1 MKTNRFENTIRRK
14 LESIEPDFQEQDW
27 ARMQNY
33 MQAHTPPSFL
43 QQYGSWIGYA
53 AAASVTSVMAY
64 MYVNQLSQN
73 DHLVQDVRKLQSQ
86 IELIRSLPTQ
96 MAKTDTVYVL
106 QTAPDGQN
114 LQASLQQ
121 RAYNKIPSQTGAQ
134 PGLGQEELA
143 HAEPARDA
151 SAPAREAVASTNATA
166 TSANTHAEAPSQLH
180 EKSGEV
186 LVGVQPSDESA
197 SAESVTANNV
207 NAGKPEANQQ
217 SKTPAIS
224 ASSRTFGS
232 EFNIAA
238 INSPVEMHTGISLQR
253 KMRYELASK
262 LSVRQVQKALV
273 ANNMQIAKAPVSTKK
288 SEQVAQTESV
298 IPKLPLKTPY
308 RFGAGYQIEGNG
320 QGKTVLGEVIIKKKF
335 SIAAGITW
343 LKVKPAEF
351 FTETVFRTKAR
362 ADFKETHPGQ
372 VPLIFQLYNIKID
385 QNVVQI
391 PLTLAFRNTIKDD
404 WAYYASIG
412 TNFKVS
418 SKETISYD
426 CRGPKNEFFSQSF
439 TKKGDVSPITSMNFG
454 VGIEKS
460 WHPIVVQA
468 EGYWVN
474 YFKPLSPLRQ
484 GAGPGVKVKLLYQIG
499 RQM

>member
-1 MKTNRFENTIRRK
+1 
-14 LESIEPDFQEQDW
+14 
-27 ARMQNY
+27 MQT
-33 MQAHTPPSFL
+33 HTPPTFL

-73 DHLVQDVRKLQSQ
+73 DHLVRDVKNLQSQ
-86 IELIRSLPTQ
+86 IELIRNQPAPV
-96 MAKTDTVYVL
+96 AKADTVYVL
-106 QTAPDGQN
+106 QTAPDGRS
-114 LQASLQQ
+114 LQATLQPRDYRQGAAQ
-121 RAYNKIPSQTGAQ
+121 RRVEPD
-134 PGLGQEELA
+134 LGQEALA
-143 HAEPARDA
+143 NAEPVGETPG
-151 SAPAREAVASTNATA
+151 SQPEAVESAHNVPAQADATQKSTR
-166 TSANTHAEAPSQLH
+166 PLP
-180 EKSGEV
+180 EKSRETLAAVQPPNEAIQKESIAAGEV
-186 LVGVQPSDESA
+186 
-197 SAESVTANNV
+197 
-207 NAGKPEANQQ
+207 
-217 SKTPAIS
+217 
-224 ASSRTFGS
+224 SRTFGN
-232 EFNIAA
+232 EFSITA
-238 INSPVEMHTGISLQR
+238 INNPVEMHTSISLQR
-253 KMRYELASK
+253 KMHYELASK
-262 LSVRQVQKALV
+262 LTARQVQKALI
-273 ANNMQIAKAPVSTKK
+273 ANNMQIAKAPVSGKK
-288 SEQVAQTESV
+288 AEQVAQTESV

-391 PLTLAFRNTIKDD
+391 PLTLAFRNTLKDD
-404 WAYYASIG
+404 WGYYASLG

-426 CRGPKNEFFSQSF
+426 CRGPKNEFFNQSF
-439 TKKGDVSPITSMNFG
+439 TKKGDVSPITSMNFA

-474 YFKPLSPLRQ
+474 YFKPLTPLRQ

>member
-33 MQAHTPPSFL
+33 MQTHTPPSFL
-43 QQYGSWIGYA
+43 QQYGSWLGYA

-64 MYVNQLSQN
+64 MYVNQLSQTN
-73 DHLVQDVRKLQSQ
+73 HLVRDVKNLQSQ
-86 IELIRSLPTQ
+86 IELIRNQPAQ
-96 MAKTDTVYVL
+96 AAKADTVYVL
-106 QTAPDGQN
+106 QTTPDGQS
-114 LQASLQQ
+114 LQATLQPRDYTPAQTRAQQDLEQQSLPD
-121 RAYNKIPSQTGAQ
+121 AEPVHSNALKDPETAENDHNVVASATTGAKTTRQ
-134 PGLGQEELA
+134 P
-143 HAEPARDA
+143 
-151 SAPAREAVASTNATA
+151 REKA
-166 TSANTHAEAPSQLH
+166 
-180 EKSGEV
+180 
-186 LVGVQPSDESA
+186 
-197 SAESVTANNV
+197 AESLVATMPSNETIAAESNVTGNV
-207 NAGKPEANQQ
+207 NAVNPEADQQ
-217 SKTPAIS
+217 PKSPS
-224 ASSRTFGS
+224 NSVVGRTFGD
-232 EFNIAA
+232 EFSIAA
-238 INSPVEMHTGISLQR
+238 INNPVEMHTSISAQR
-253 KMRYELASK
+253 KMHYELANR
-262 LSVRQVQKALV
+262 LSARQVQKVLVTNNMLV
-273 ANNMQIAKAPVSTKK
+273 AKAQVNAKKA
-288 SEQVAQTESV
+288 EQVAQAENI
-298 IPKLPLKTPY
+298 IPRLPLKTPY

-404 WAYYASIG
+404 WAYYASLG

-439 TKKGDVSPITSMNFG
+439 TKKGDVSPITSMNFA

-484 GAGPGVKVKLLYQIG
+484 SAGPGVKVKLLYQIG

>member
-1 MKTNRFENTIRRK
+1 MKTSRFENTIRRK

-33 MQAHTPPSFL
+33 MQTHTPPSFL
-43 QQYGSWIGYA
+43 QQYGSWLGYA

-73 DHLVQDVRKLQSQ
+73 DHLVRDVKNLQSQ
-86 IELIRSLPTQ
+86 IELIRNQPAQ
-96 MAKTDTVYVL
+96 VAKADTVYVL
-106 QTAPDGQN
+106 QTAPDGQS
-114 LQASLQQ
+114 LQATLQPRDYSPTPAQSNKQQDLGQQ
-121 RAYNKIPSQTGAQ
+121 R
-134 PGLGQEELA
+134 LA
-143 HAEPARDA
+143 DAEPVRLNALQD
-151 SAPAREAVASTNATA
+151 PGTVENDHHAVASTDTEAKTTYQPREKTTEPLVATVPSNETA
-166 TSANTHAEAPSQLH
+166 VAESNVTSNANT
-180 EKSGEV
+180 
-186 LVGVQPSDESA
+186 
-197 SAESVTANNV
+197 V
-207 NAGKPEANQQ
+207 NPEANQLP
-217 SKTPAIS
+217 KTPS
-224 ASSRTFGS
+224 NSFVGRTFGD
-232 EFNIAA
+232 EFSIAA
-238 INSPVEMHTGISLQR
+238 INSPVEMHTGISAQR
-253 KMRYELASK
+253 KMHYELASR
-262 LSVRQVQKALV
+262 LSARQVQKALV
-273 ANNMQIAKAPVSTKK
+273 TNNMQIAKAPVNAKK
-288 SEQVAQTESV
+288 TEQVAQTESV

-320 QGKTVLGEVIIKKKF
+320 RGKTVLGEVIIKKKF

-343 LKVKPAEF
+343 LKAKRAEF
-351 FTETVFRTKAR
+351 FTENVFRAQAR
-362 ADFKETHPGQ
+362 VDFKETHPGQ

-404 WAYYASIG
+404 WAYYASLG

-426 CRGPKNEFFSQSF
+426 CRGPKNEFFNQTF
-439 TKKGDVSPITSMNFG
+439 TKKGDVSPITSMNFA

-484 GAGPGVKVKLLYQIG
+484 SAGPGVKVKLLYQIG

>member
-1 MKTNRFENTIRRK
+1 
-14 LESIEPDFQEQDW
+14 
-27 ARMQNY
+27 
-33 MQAHTPPSFL
+33 MQAHTPQSFL

-73 DHLVQDVRKLQSQ
+73 DHLVRDVKNLQSQ
-86 IELIRSLPTQ
+86 IELIRNQPAQ
-96 MAKTDTVYVL
+96 VAKADTVYVL
-106 QTAPDGQN
+106 QTAPDGQS
-114 LQASLQQ
+114 LQATLQP
-121 RAYNKIPSQTGAQ
+121 RDYTPAPKQTSTETDLEQ
-134 PGLGQEELA
+134 QTLA
-143 HAEPARDA
+143 DAEPVHSNALEDPETVENDRNA
-151 SAPAREAVASTNATA
+151 VAPAYTEAKT
-166 TSANTHAEAPSQLH
+166 THQSRIKA
-180 EKSGEV
+180 
-186 LVGVQPSDESA
+186 
-197 SAESVTANNV
+197 AESLAATVPSIETAATKSNVTSGANRV
-207 NAGKPEANQQ
+207 NPEANQLPK
-217 SKTPAIS
+217 SPSYS
-224 ASSRTFGS
+224 AVGKTFGD
-232 EFNIAA
+232 EFSIDA
-238 INSPVEMHTGISLQR
+238 INSPVEMHTGISVQR
-253 KMRYELASK
+253 KMHYELASR
-262 LSVRQVQKALV
+262 LSSRQVQKAL
-273 ANNMQIAKAPVSTKK
+273 ATHNMQIAKAPVNAKK
-288 SEQVAQTESV
+288 AEQVAQTESV

-335 SIAAGITW
+335 SIVAGITW

-351 FTETVFRTKAR
+351 FTETVFRAKAR
-362 ADFKETHPGQ
+362 SDFKETHPGQ
-372 VPLIFQLYNIKID
+372 VPLIFELYNIKID

-391 PLTLAFRNTIKDD
+391 PLTLAFRNTIKDG
-404 WAYYASIG
+404 WAYYASLG

-439 TKKGDVSPITSMNFG
+439 TKKGDVSPVTSMNFA

-484 GAGPGVKVKLLYQIG
+484 SAGPGVKVKLLYQIG

>member
-73 DHLVQDVRKLQSQ
+73 DHLVQDVKNLQSQ
-86 IELIRSLPTQ
+86 IELIRNQP
-96 MAKTDTVYVL
+96 APKADTVYVL
-106 QTAPDGQN
+106 QTAPDGQS
-114 LQASLQQ
+114 LQATLQPRDYILNPAQ
-121 RAYNKIPSQTGAQ
+121 RGAEPDFGRQTLANAETADETAV
-134 PGLGQEELA
+134 PNAADSSPNVPAPA
-143 HAEPARDA
+143 HAAEKPGRPLFEKSPETLAA
-151 SAPAREAVASTNATA
+151 ALPSNEAVQKDPVGRNEE
-166 TSANTHAEAPSQLH
+166 N
-180 EKSGEV
+180 V
-186 LVGVQPSDESA
+186 L
-197 SAESVTANNV
+197 
-207 NAGKPEANQQ
+207 KPEANQFPKVQ
-217 SKTPAIS
+217 SNATGM
-224 ASSRTFGS
+224 RTFGS
-232 EFNIAA
+232 DFNIAA
-238 INSPVEMHTGISLQR
+238 INAPAEMHTGISLQR
-253 KMRYELASK
+253 KMHYELASK
-262 LSVRQVQKALV
+262 LSARQVQKALV
-273 ANNMQIAKAPVSTKK
+273 ANNMQIAKVPVSGKK
-288 SEQVAQTESV
+288 AEQVAQAESV

-343 LKVKPAEF
+343 LKAKPAEF

-385 QNVVQI
+385 QNIVQI
-391 PLTLAFRNTIKDD
+391 PLTLAFRNSIKED
-404 WAYYASIG
+404 WAYYASVG

-426 CRGPKNEFFSQSF
+426 CRGPRNEFFNQTF
-439 TKKGDVSPITSMNFG
+439 TKKGDVSPVTSMNFA

-474 YFKPLSPLRQ
+474 YFKPITPLRQ

>member
-33 MQAHTPPSFL
+33 MQAQTPPSFL

-73 DHLVQDVRKLQSQ
+73 DHLVRDMKNLQSQ
-86 IELIRSLPTQ
+86 IEVIRNQSAPV
-96 MAKTDTVYVL
+96 AKNDTVYVL
-106 QTAPDGQN
+106 QTAPDGQS
-114 LQASLQQ
+114 LQARLKPQDYGQSRSETNVQHELKQEGLTKAEPVQEAFVPERGAAENAHEPTPQGNKKAVYELREKPGESL
-121 RAYNKIPSQTGAQ
+121 AAAQ
-134 PGLGQEELA
+134 P
-143 HAEPARDA
+143 
-151 SAPAREAVASTNATA
+151 SYNAT
-166 TSANTHAEAPSQLH
+166 P
-180 EKSGEV
+180 
-186 LVGVQPSDESA
+186 
-197 SAESVTANNV
+197 AESGAASGVPSNS
-207 NAGKPEANQQ
+207 AGGK
-217 SKTPAIS
+217 
-224 ASSRTFGS
+224 TFGS
-232 EFNIAA
+232 EFRIAA
-238 INSPVEMHTGISLQR
+238 INNPVEIQAGISLKR
-253 KMRYELASK
+253 KMHYDLASK
-262 LSVRQVQKALV
+262 LSARQVQKALV
-273 ANNMQIAKAPVSTKK
+273 ATNMPIAKVPISGKK
-288 SEQVAQTESV
+288 AERVAQAESV

-351 FTETVFRTKAR
+351 FTETVFRERAR
-362 ADFKETHPGQ
+362 KDFKTSHPGE
-372 VPLIFQLYNIKID
+372 VPLIFELYNIKID
-385 QNVVQI
+385 QSVVQM
-391 PLTLAFRNTIKDD
+391 PLTLAFRNTVKND
-404 WAYYASIG
+404 WAYYASMG
-412 TNFKVS
+412 TNIKLS

-426 CRGPKNEFFSQSF
+426 CRGPKNEFFNQTFS
-439 TKKGDVSPITSMNFG
+439 KKGDVSPITSMNFA
-454 VGIEKS
+454 VGIEKA

-474 YFKPLSPLRQ
+474 YFKPVTPLRQ
-484 GAGPGVKVKLLYQIG
+484 GAGPGLKVKLLYQIG